1 MKTNN
6 NKNLFAPLRLCVR
19 PLSPSVPSR
28 LCVRPYRVTR
38 TRRGISL
45 LEILIATFVLAIG
58 LLGLAALLPVGR
70 FAIVE
75 TGKADR
81 AGACGR
87 AALRDVNVRRMLDYT
102 TWSPPIGGGVTDV
115 SPFVIDPLGY
125 ASTITVNLGGAT
137 GPISRMTLLSP
148 ATGIQ
153 YTLAEAE
160 QVFTWQDDLVFD
172 MPEDVTMRPSIM
184 TTGLDSQGDYSWFL
198 TVTPAANENELSG
211 IPGSGIELRDKS
223 LFSVSIVVCYKRDL
237 GLDTGN
243 NPTGEHVTVT
253 PPPNPGV
260 TFLGNVGYGG
270 GSLKLTFSIPA
281 AEVNMREGE
290 WILLYGTEASGR
302 TQCHWYRLA
311 NVGEIDPA
319 TPNDRYVSLIGPDWT
334 IDTDGDANLD
344 ATAVVIQSVIGVY
357 TTTMELD

>member
-1 MKTNN
+1 MSGQWSVVSSQWSVVRGQRSG
-6 NKNLFAPLRLCVR
+6 PLRHSSFIIHHSSL
-19 PLSPSVPSR
+19 PSA
-28 LCVRPYRVTR
+28 
-38 TRRGISL
+38 RRGISL

-198 TVTPAANENELSG
+198 TVTPAAELW
-211 IPGSGIELRDKS
+211 PGGRAAI
-223 LFSVSIVVCYKRDL
+223 
-237 GLDTGN
+237 N
-243 NPTGEHVTVT
+243 N
-253 PPPNPGV
+253 
-260 TFLGNVGYGG
+260 
-270 GSLKLTFSIPA
+270 
-281 AEVNMREGE
+281 
-290 WILLYGTEASGR
+290 
-302 TQCHWYRLA
+302 
-311 NVGEIDPA
+311 
-319 TPNDRYVSLIGPDWT
+319 
-334 IDTDGDANLD
+334 
-344 ATAVVIQSVIGVY
+344 
-357 TTTMELD
+357 